1 MERVTIPVTVARC
14 GNLQQRVDPKA
25 KPTPV
30 DSTDLSKCMDRCVS
44 RLKEGQR

>member
-1 MERVTIPVTVARC
+1 MEKAMIPVTVARC
-14 GNLQQRVDPKA
+14 ESPQQRVNPKA

-30 DSTDLSKCMDRCVS
+30 DGTDLSKCMDCCVS